1 MKLQKTIM
9 AASLLLAVGLTGA
22 ASAHTVSGGLGN
34 STTDAARTDVFT
46 VQCLA
51 GSSYF
56 TVRVR
61 DVKTTPEKATKVSIQ
76 ASKAGAIP
84 AVTPLST
91 DTIDTDLLWS
101 ASQKITGGT
110 GVYTVNV
117 NKTKVTGV
125 KGAESYVAEIHCYD
139 AQNQHNPED
148 QTDPT
153 FIQNQ

>member
-9 AASLLLAVGLTGA
+9 AASLLLAAGFTGA

-34 STTDAARTDVFT
+34 ATTDAARTDVFT

-76 ASKAGAIP
+76 ASKVGATP
-84 AVTPLST
+84 AVTPLAT
-91 DTIDTDLLWS
+91 DTVDTDANFS
-101 ASQKITGGT
+101 NTETITGGT
-110 GVYTVNV
+110 GVYTVSV
-117 NKTKVTGV
+117 NKTMVAGV